1 MAREPHHFLEATLE
15 IQDRAG
21 PKTFKH
27 GWGTTGQDGETHMK
41 SHFIAAGLIF
51 AAFVSSASARDL
63 VKFHGVTAQ
72 GGPTAQMFPIFMA
85 QEQGFYEEEG
95 LDVVLN
101 YSKGSSDAARQLAA
115 GNVDWGIFSSAAT
128 MQTVQRGFPLK
139 AIMQI
144 YYPDTFDIVVP
155 ADSPVKTMADMKG
168 KTLGMSD
175 LAGGEVPMTR
185 ASITESGLK
194 PGLDVKMVVAG
205 EGDPTTIRSF
215 NEGRIQ
221 AYAGAKRD
229 LLLIPT
235 QGILTRSITPE
246 AIARFPG
253 DALSVRAETYEGDRD
268 KLVKFVRATLKGW
281 AWGMANDKAA
291 FELLKTKY
299 AAASL
304 GDNPVA
310 PEFWELVKS
319 YYTAPKEVTQHGTF
333 IPDAWDFYMTY
344 LQLGEGEQKAL
355 AGPVDLSSVLTD
367 DIVIKAMDGLDLTPA
382 R

>member
-1 MAREPHHFLEATLE
+1 
-15 IQDRAG
+15 
-21 PKTFKH
+21 
-27 GWGTTGQDGETHMK
+27 MK
-41 SHFIAAGLIF
+41 SRILTAGIMLAALTG
-51 AAFVSSASARDL
+51 SASAQDL

-85 QEQGFYEEEG
+85 QEHGFYEEEG

-128 MQTVQRGFPLK
+128 MQAVQRDFPLK
-139 AIMQI
+139 SIMQV

-155 ADSPVKTMADMKG
+155 ADSDIQSMADLKG
-168 KTLGMSD
+168 KVIGASD

-185 ASITESGLK
+185 ASIVESGLK
-194 PGLDVKMVVAG
+194 EGSDVRIVVAG
-205 EGDPTTIRSF
+205 EGDATTVRSF
-215 NEGRIQ
+215 EQGRIQ
-221 AYAGAKRD
+221 AFASAKRD
-229 LLLIPT
+229 LLLLPV
-235 QGILTRSITPE
+235 QGIPVRSITPE

-253 DALSVRAETYEGDRD
+253 DALSVRAETYESDPEL
-268 KLVKFVRATLKGW
+268 LVKFVRATLKGW
-281 AWGMANDKAA
+281 AWGMANDDEA

-319 YYTAPKEVTQHGTF
+319 YYTAPEGVTQHGTF
-333 IPDAWDFYMTY
+333 LPDAWDFYMTY
-344 LQLGEGEQKAL
+344 LQLGEGEQQAL
-355 AGPVDLSSVLTD
+355 AGPVDLSAILTD
-367 DIVIKAMDGLDLTPA
+367 DIVVKGWAGLELA
-382 R
+382 SAQ

>member
-1 MAREPHHFLEATLE
+1 MTIHSRLLATGLVLAAMAVP
-15 IQDRAG
+15 
-21 PKTFKH
+21 
-27 GWGTTGQDGETHMK
+27 
-41 SHFIAAGLIF
+41 AA
-51 AAFVSSASARDL
+51 AQDL

-115 GNVDWGIFSSAAT
+115 GNADWGIFSSAAT
-128 MQTVQRGFPLK
+128 MQTVQRGFALK
-139 AIMQI
+139 SIMQI

-155 ADSPVKTMADMKG
+155 ADSDIQSMADMAG
-168 KTLGMSD
+168 KTIGLSD

-185 ASITESGLK
+185 ASIVESGLK
-194 PGLDVKMVVAG
+194 EGIDVKLVVAG

-215 NEGRIQ
+215 EEDRIQ

-229 LLLIPT
+229 LLLIPA
-235 QGILTRSITPE
+235 QGIETRSITPA
-246 AIARFPG
+246 AIAGFPG
-253 DALSVRAETYEGDRD
+253 DALSVRAETYESDPEL
-268 KLVKFVRATLKGW
+268 LVKFVRATLKGW
-281 AWGMANDKAA
+281 AWGMANEAEA

-310 PEFWELVKS
+310 PEFWLLVQS
-319 YYTAPKEVTQHGTF
+319 YYTAPEGVALHGTF
-333 IPDAWDFYMTY
+333 LPEAWAFYMDY
-344 LQLGEGEQKAL
+344 LQLGEGEQQAL
-355 AGPVDLSSVLTD
+355 AGPVDLTTILTD
-367 DIVIKAMDGLDLTPA
+367 DIVTQAWDGLDVA
-382 R
+382 Q

>member
-1 MAREPHHFLEATLE
+1 MTTLFRLTRAATLLG
-15 IQDRAG
+15 ASLLG
-21 PKTFKH
+21 L
-27 GWGTTGQDGETHMK
+27 TGVAWAQ
-41 SHFIAAGLIF
+41 
-51 AAFVSSASARDL
+51 DL

-72 GGPTAQMFPIFMA
+72 GGPTAQMFPVFMA
-85 QEQGFYEEEG
+85 QEKGFYAEEG

-155 ADSPVKTMADMKG
+155 ADSEVMTMADMAG
-168 KTLGMSD
+168 KTIGLSD

-185 ASITESGLK
+185 ASIVETGLK
-194 PGLDVKMVVAG
+194 EGSDVKLVVAG

-215 NEGRIQ
+215 TEGRIQ
-221 AYAGAKRD
+221 AYSGAKRD
-229 LLLIPT
+229 LLLIPA
-235 QGILTRSITPE
+235 QGIPTRSITPA
-246 AIARFPG
+246 AIAKFPG
-253 DALSVRAETYEGDRD
+253 DALSVRLETYEKDPE
-268 KLVKFVRATLKGW
+268 LLAKFVRATLKGW
-281 AWGMANDKAA
+281 AWGMANSDAA

-310 PEFWELVKS
+310 PEFWELVKT
-319 YYTAPKEVTQHGTF
+319 YYTAPESVTQHGTF
-333 IPDAWDFYMTY
+333 LPDAWAFYMEY
-344 LQLGEGEQKAL
+344 LQLGEGEQQAL
-355 AGPVDLSSVLTD
+355 AGPVDLATVLTD
-367 DIVIKAMDGLDLTPA
+367 DIVIKAWDGLDIEAAKAP
-382 R
+382 

>member
-1 MAREPHHFLEATLE
+1 MTKLFRLTRAATVLG
-15 IQDRAG
+15 ASLLAL
-21 PKTFKH
+21 
-27 GWGTTGQDGETHMK
+27 TG
-41 SHFIAAGLIF
+41 I
-51 AAFVSSASARDL
+51 ASAQDL

-72 GGPTAQMFPIFMA
+72 GGPTAQMFPVFMA
-85 QEQGFYEEEG
+85 QEKGFYAEEG

-155 ADSPVKTMADMKG
+155 ADSEVMTMADMAG
-168 KTLGMSD
+168 KTIGLSD

-185 ASITESGLK
+185 ASIVETGLK
-194 PGLDVKMVVAG
+194 EGSDVKLVVAG

-215 NEGRIQ
+215 TEGRIQ

-229 LLLIPT
+229 LLLIPA
-235 QGILTRSITPE
+235 QGIPTRSITPE
-246 AIARFPG
+246 AIAKFPG
-253 DALSVRAETYEGDRD
+253 DALSVRLETFEKDPE
-268 KLVKFVRATLKGW
+268 LLAKFVRATLKGW
-281 AWGMANDKAA
+281 AWGMANSDAA

-310 PEFWELVKS
+310 PEFWELVKT
-319 YYTAPKEVTQHGTF
+319 YYTAPESVTQHGTF
-333 IPDAWDFYMTY
+333 LPDAWAFYMDY
-344 LQLGEGEQKAL
+344 LQLGEGEQQAL
-355 AGPVDLSSVLTD
+355 AGPVDLATVLTD
-367 DIVIKAMDGLDLTPA
+367 DIVIKAWDGLDIEVAKAP
-382 R
+382 

>member
-1 MAREPHHFLEATLE
+1 MKTRILVTGMILAAL
-15 IQDRAG
+15 AG
-21 PKTFKH
+21 T
-27 GWGTTGQDGETHMK
+27 
-41 SHFIAAGLIF
+41 
-51 AAFVSSASARDL
+51 ASAQDL

-85 QEQGFYEEEG
+85 LEQGFYEEEG

-128 MQTVQRGFPLK
+128 MQTMQRGFPLK

-155 ADSPVKTMADMKG
+155 ADSDIQSMADMAG
-168 KTLGMSD
+168 KTIGLSD

-185 ASITESGLK
+185 ASIVEAGLK
-194 PGLDVKMVVAG
+194 EGVDVKLVVAG
-205 EGDPTTIRSF
+205 EGDATTVRSF
-215 NEGRIQ
+215 TEDRIQ

-229 LLLIPT
+229 LLLIPA
-235 QGILTRSITPE
+235 QGVETRSITPD
-246 AIARFPG
+246 AIAKFPG
-253 DALSVRAETYEGDRD
+253 DALSVRAETYESDPD
-268 KLVKFVRATLKGW
+268 LLVKFVRATLKGW
-281 AWGMANDKAA
+281 AWGMANDEAA

-310 PEFWELVKS
+310 PEFWELVQS
-319 YYTAPKEVTQHGTF
+319 YYTAPESVSQHGTF
-333 IPDAWDFYMTY
+333 IPEAWDFYMTY

-355 AGPVDLSSVLTD
+355 AGPVDLSMLLTD
-367 DIVIKAMDGLDLTPA
+367 AIVIQAWDGLDVASLQ
-382 R
+382 

>member
-1 MAREPHHFLEATLE
+1 MTHAFRLMTAGALIGASLIAMTGLATA
-15 IQDRAG
+15 Q
-21 PKTFKH
+21 
-27 GWGTTGQDGETHMK
+27 
-41 SHFIAAGLIF
+41 
-51 AAFVSSASARDL
+51 DL

-85 QEQGFYEEEG
+85 QEKGYYAEEG

-128 MQTVQRGFPLK
+128 MQTVQRGFALK
-139 AIMQI
+139 AIMQV

-155 ADSPVKTMADMKG
+155 ADSDVTTMADMKG
-168 KTLGMSD
+168 KTIGLSD

-185 ASITESGLK
+185 ASIVETGLK
-194 PGLDVKMVVAG
+194 EGADVKLVVAG

-215 NEGRIQ
+215 TEGRIQ

-229 LLLIPT
+229 LLLIPA
-235 QGILTRSITPE
+235 QGIPTRSITPE
-246 AIARFPG
+246 AIAKFPG
-253 DALSVRAETYEGDRD
+253 DALSVRLETYEADPE
-268 KLVKFVRATLKGW
+268 LLAKFVRATLKGW
-281 AWGMANDKAA
+281 AWGMANSDAT

-310 PEFWELVKS
+310 PEFWELVKT
-319 YYTAPKEVTQHGTF
+319 YYTAPESVTQHGTF
-333 IPDAWDFYMTY
+333 LPDAWAFYMDY
-344 LQLGEGEQKAL
+344 LQLGEGEQQAL
-355 AGPVDLSSVLTD
+355 AGPVDLSAVLTD
-367 DIVIKAMDGLDLTPA
+367 DIVIKAWDGLDIEAAIAP
-382 R
+382 